1 MGDRFFKYR
10 FSILNISSIVFII
23 LISLY
28 LYFNQDNEGW
38 WFIGLILC
46 FAVFLISIF
55 IDFLSQLI
63 FRNNKTFLV
72 INATLTLII
81 AISTYYFLKH

>member
-28 LYFNQDNEGW
+28 LYFNQDNESW

-46 FAVFLISIF
+46 FVVFLISIF

-63 FRNNKTFLV
+63 FRNNKIFLV
-72 INATLTLII
+72 INATLTLVI

>member
-38 WFIGLILC
+38 WFIIGLILC

-55 IDFLSQLI
+55 LDFY
-63 FRNNKTFLV
+63 RN
-72 INATLTLII
+72 
-81 AISTYYFLKH
+81 

>member
-1 MGDRFFKYR
+1 MEDRFFKYR

-23 LISLY
+23 ISLY

-63 FRNNKTFLV
+63 FRNNKNF
-72 INATLTLII
+72 
-81 AISTYYFLKH
+81 

>member
-1 MGDRFFKYR
+1 MEDRFFKYR
-10 FSILNISSIVFII
+10 FSILNVSSITFII
-23 LISLY
+23 ISLY

-38 WFIGLILC
+38 WFIIGLILC